1 MRTARGARRNAFAGV
16 LAAFALAAF
25 VVPTA
30 VASAGGRPGGRAPRA
45 FEATPIGIVSQPFHV
60 LTPVNARFTLRLPA
74 GVPTNATVRF
84 SLHRKVANRDSFR
97 AIADHFAEP
106 AVIDQVSVPLR
117 RGVRD
122 AGTTSFDVLINTAQS
137 SRNDLYLAQE
147 GIYPLTIDAVTTG
160 GEVVGTTLTFL
171 HRRAIDTAT
180 AVPASVV
187 AALTAPPSLVPDGV
201 FSLLNSTRANVR
213 AFTDFLGS
221 ITEPV
226 TAQVQPEL
234 LEALATSPEPGDAE
248 LFASLRAAL
257 TGRRVALAP
266 WVPADIGALVHDG
279 LATQVTDL
287 LTLSMDT
294 FATYLPGVVLQP
306 DVWVARD
313 PLDDA
318 SLALLRNLGVTTVL
332 LLPAAGT
339 GVEREADSSLLSR
352 PAGTSNASIAVLSAD
367 EAMATTLDG
376 AGDDP
381 VRIGYRIAAEAIALR
396 DDLVAAGGSAGNVR
410 IIISSSSGDLVDGA
424 TLRTAL
430 RALASAPGIDL
441 REVTDADTVNGTE
454 PATVFPPGAERSLG
468 GVKNGLVQA
477 RREYEAVISM
487 LPEADPRSVLW
498 AEQLAVA
505 STGGESAPAQVD
517 GVRSELRRLTGA
529 VSLATAPDIT
539 LSSRNGSIRLQLRN
553 DEATTL
559 YVRVS
564 VSSPKI
570 TIGSRADVVELLP
583 GSTTDVK
590 VPLRA
595 RSNGSFPVTVRI
607 TTPSGRVQVVPP
619 TVITASVR
627 AVTGLGQV
635 VSVTLLLMLVAWW
648 WNSWRKR
655 RAEAAQEGTVS
666 GQ

>member
-1 MRTARGARRNAFAGV
+1 MRRRHVQRRAAGMLGACALMATVFAPASGASGTGSARR
-16 LAAFALAAF
+16 L
-25 VVPTA
+25 
-30 VASAGGRPGGRAPRA
+30 PRA
-45 FEATPIGIVSQPFHV
+45 FEAAPIGIVSQPFHV
-60 LTPVNARFTLRLPA
+60 LTPVNARFVLRLPT
-74 GVPTNATVRF
+74 GVPANATVRF

-106 AVIDQVSVPLR
+106 GVIDQVTVPVR
-117 RGVRD
+117 RGVND
-122 AGTTSFDVLINTAQS
+122 AGTTSFDVLVNTGES
-137 SRNDLYLAQE
+137 SRTDLNLAQE
-147 GIYPLTIDAVTTG
+147 GIYPLTVDAVTPA

-171 HRRAIDTAT
+171 HRRAIDTGTVIPTSVIAT
-180 AVPASVV
+180 LA
-187 AALTAPPSLVPDGV
+187 APPSLVPEGV
-201 FSLLNSTRANVR
+201 FSLLNATRASVR
-213 AFTDFLGS
+213 EFADFLGG
-221 ITEPV
+221 IAEPV
-226 TAQVQPEL
+226 TVQVQPEL
-234 LEALATSPEPGDAE
+234 IEALATSEEPGDAE
-248 LFASLRAAL
+248 LFAGLKAAL
-257 TGRRVALAP
+257 TGRRIAVAP
-266 WVPADIGALVHDG
+266 WVPADVGALVHDG

-287 LTLSMDT
+287 LALSATT
-294 FATYLPGVVLQP
+294 FGTHLPGVVLQP
-306 DVWVARD
+306 DVWIARD

-318 SLALLRNLGVTTVL
+318 SLALLRNLGVSTVV
-332 LLPAAGT
+332 LLPASGM
-339 GVEREADSSLLSR
+339 GVEREADPSLLSR
-352 PAGTSNASIAVLSAD
+352 PAGKSNDTLAVISAD
-367 EAMATTLDG
+367 EAVATTLDG

-381 VRIGYRIAAEAIALR
+381 VRIGYRIAAEAIAMR
-396 DDLVAAGGSAGNVR
+396 DDLVAAGGSADNVR
-410 IIISSSSGDLVDGA
+410 IVISSSSGDLVDGA

-430 RALASAPGIDL
+430 RALSAAPGIDL
-441 REVTDADTVNGTE
+441 REVSGTDKVDDTA
-454 PATVFPPGAERSLG
+454 PATVFPAGSERTLG

-487 LPEADPRSVLW
+487 LPEADPRAVLW

-505 STGGESAPAQVD
+505 SMGDEGAPAQVD
-517 GVRSELRRLTGA
+517 AVRSELRRLTGA
-529 VSLATAPDIT
+529 VSLSTAPDIT

-559 YVRVS
+559 YVRIA

-570 TIGSRADVVELLP
+570 TIGNRADVVELLP

-607 TTPSGRVQVVPP
+607 TTPAGRVQVVPP

-648 WNSWRKR
+648 WNSWRR
-655 RAEAAQEGTVS
+655 RRTAAAQEGTVS